1 MSPVRASA
9 WVVIARITALSRGFL
24 MTQCKTFY
32 AAFRDNMDAVGLPAP
47 ASLFAAQQTA
57 TGTLVTILGTL
68 KTLGPTATVGE
79 LIGATTGLELLAA
92 ASALGA
98 SFYVG
103 AAIGSLIVAANA
115 SMVCSRHDM
124 AAVDGVRIWAGR
136 RGLAVPQDVCR
147 VIERYPEVL
156 RPTQNSVTFAIRA
169 RAIGRVAA

>member
-1 MSPVRASA
+1 
-9 WVVIARITALSRGFL
+9 

-32 AAFRDNMDAVGLPAP
+32 RAFRDNMDALGLPAP
-47 ASLFAAQQTA
+47 ASLFAAQETA
-57 TGTLVTILGTL
+57 TGTLAAILGVL

-103 AAIGSLIVAANA
+103 AAIGSLIVAADA
-115 SMVCSRHDM
+115 SLVCDKRGV
-124 AAVDGVRIWAGR
+124 AAVDGIRVWAAR
-136 RGLAVPQDVCR
+136 RGLVIPQDVYR

-156 RPTQNSVTFAIRA
+156 RPMPVSVTFAIRA
-169 RAIGRVAA
+169 RAIGRATA